1 MLPALPLFICQ
12 RLMVLKSVAILFHPM
27 RTQAV
32 TEAAW
37 LATAL
42 TARGV
47 PSTAGSG
54 WDLETVDA
62 LCCDRELVVVLGG
75 DGTIIRVSR
84 LASRFD
90 VPLLGINLGRVGF
103 LAEMTPEVLHVEIDA
118 VAEGRFWV
126 EQRAMLDV
134 EVQIGSVRHRSVC
147 LNEIAV
153 ARGIAPRAIHVSTM
167 LDDEQF
173 MTYTADGVLVA
184 TATGSTAYSLAAG
197 GPILYPE
204 SRDFMLTPVAPH
216 LHIGRSMII
225 PWDTAVCLE
234 LASDRPAVVS
244 VDGAE
249 EHNLHIHDRVEV
261 RHSDLVARFARL
273 GPRRYFYAAIADR
286 LK

>member
-1 MLPALPLFICQ
+1 M
-12 RLMVLKSVAILFHPM
+12 LKSVAILFHPN
-27 RTQAV
+27 RQQAV
-32 TEAAW
+32 AEAAW
-37 LATAL
+37 LKSAMS
-42 TARGV
+42 ARGV
-47 PSTAGSG
+47 NSTTGSG
-54 WDLETVDA
+54 WDTQTVDA
-62 LCCDRELVVVLGG
+62 LCCNRDLVVVLGG
-75 DGTIIRVSR
+75 DGTIIRVAR
-84 LASRFD
+84 LASRIG

-118 VAEGRFWV
+118 VAAGRFWV

-134 EVQIGSVRHRSVC
+134 NVCVGGVRHSSLC
-147 LNEIAV
+147 LNETAV
-153 ARGIAPRAIHVSTM
+153 ARGIAPRAIHVSTK

-216 LHIGRSMII
+216 LHIGRSMIV
-225 PWDTAVCLE
+225 PWDTSVCLE

-244 VDGAE
+244 IDGAE
-249 EHNLHIHDRVEV
+249 EHTLRLHDRVEV